1 MTEYSLI
8 TFTATSILW
17 LEYANLEKQY
27 GDPQSVRQVLQRALN
42 AVTDWPQYI
51 IDEWL
56 LFERHRGSLDDVMK
70 CIHKVAEFN
79 QKYNT
84 QVASEPQAHS
94 SNNISDVQNRGT
106 KRKMAPPR
114 ETLTKRAKNESE
126 KVHSNSSRPAV
137 EKNPE
142 TTVFVSNLLPAVTEQ
157 QLEAIFPNAVTLEI
171 ARDRKG
177 KSRCFGYVQFKSQEE
192 VMVALA
198 RDREPLDG
206 RPVFI
211 SEIKTDKTEKK
222 PVFKYAAKEEKN
234 KLFVRG
240 LPVTKSKEEVAEI
253 FSKYGT
259 VDVRLVLHKSGQ
271 PKVCIIFVLNC

>member
-1 MTEYSLI
+1 M
-8 TFTATSILW
+8 W
-17 LEYANLEKQY
+17 LEYVNLEKQY
-27 GDPQSVRQVLQRALN
+27 GDSQSVRQVLQRALN
-42 AVTDWPQYI
+42 AVSDWPQYI

-70 CIHKVAEFN
+70 CIQKVAEFN
-79 QKYNT
+79 QKYHT
-84 QVASEPQAHS
+84 QVASESQPQAHS
-94 SNNISDVQNRGT
+94 SNNASDVQNRGT
-106 KRKMAPPR
+106 KRKIEPAR
-114 ETLTKRAKNESE
+114 QTLSKRAKNEPE
-126 KVHSNSSRPAV
+126 KVHTNSSRPAV
-137 EKNPE
+137 DRNPE

-157 QLEAIFPNAVTLEI
+157 QLESIFPNAATLEI

-177 KSRCFGYVQFKSQEE
+177 KSRCFGYVQFKTQEE

-211 SEIKTDKTEKK
+211 SEIKTEKTEKK

-253 FSKYGT
+253 FSKYGA

-271 PKVCIIFVLNC
+271 PKVCISCGSGKNSAFKSEFFC

>member
-17 LEYANLEKQY
+17 LEYVNLEKQY

-177 KSRCFGYVQFKSQEE
+177 KSRCFGYVQFKSPEE